1 MMKSD
6 ARRDRVLHVVIE
18 RTSLRCTLT
27 VPNTYAQRAAKRV
40 TIVRTVQ
47 LANVKHAVF
56 LGTYRT
62 IARL

>member
-6 ARRDRVLHVVIE
+6 AQRDRVLHVVIE
-18 RTSLRCTLT
+18 RKSLRRTSNVL
-27 VPNTYAQRAAKRV
+27 NTYAQRAAKRV
-40 TIVRTVQ
+40 TIARTVQ
-47 LANVKHAVF
+47 LANVKHAAF